1 MKKQPQLEEL
11 VTRTRRV
18 LRDTCTDEQEPLG
31 SALAERILADR
42 REEPAGS
49 PSWLTV
55 ERCSL
60 VGAACAVVLA
70 VISTVVGGQ
79 AETEPIADL
88 WMEYSEESP

>member
-1 MKKQPQLEEL
+1 MKKPPRLEEL

-18 LRDTCTDEQEPLG
+18 LRDTCADEQEPLG

-42 REEPAGS
+42 RTAPGESGS
-49 PSWLTV
+49 WMTV

-60 VGAACAVVLA
+60 IGAACAVVMA
-70 VISTVVGGQ
+70 VVSTVVVGQ
-79 AETEPIADL
+79 QEGKPIEDL